1 MEWSMLKRK
10 GNVGNKGVWKR
21 IGFLERN
28 RTCWKGM
35 GLLEKKELVGK
46 ADIERKD
53 RLERKRDI

>member
-10 GNVGNKGVWKR
+10 GNVGNKGVWKG
-21 IGFLERN
+21 ISFLERY